1 MAQEKEPLDSGKY
14 VEIDSTDLRDPR
26 LYYNRELSL
35 LQFHRRVLEMSL
47 EPSVPLLERL
57 RYLCISA
64 SNMDEF
70 FEVRVAGLK
79 QQLSISVSA
88 PTADGLSPSQQLK
101 IVSHE
106 AHELVTRQYEVLGDV
121 LLPALREEGIRFVR
135 RDEWDENI
143 AKWVEQYFLKE
154 VLPVLTPLGLDP
166 AHPFPN
172 LLNKSLNF
180 IVNLDGKDAFG
191 RHSGLALLRA
201 PRHLPRIIPLPPEVS
216 GRQNDFVFLSSVIH
230 AEIAQL
236 FEGMA
241 VDGVYQFKVT
251 RNSDLYVS
259 EEDVADLRRALEGE
273 LQGRDYGKAV
283 RLEVSDNCPTAIVDF
298 LLRQFRLKSS
308 DLYRVNGP
316 VNLRRLAALPEL
328 IERPDLKYR
337 PFVPV
342 TRRRLRRKETL
353 FDQLKSRD
361 VLLHQ
366 PYQSVST
373 LVDLLRQAARD
384 PNVCAIKQTLYRT
397 GTDSVFVDALVE
409 AARNGTEV
417 TAVIELRAR
426 FDEEANIELAARL
439 QRAGIQVVYG
449 VVGYK
454 THAKLLLI
462 VRREED
468 KLVRYAHLGTGNYH
482 TGTAKLYTD
491 FGLMTADEEI
501 TEDVHQIFNQ
511 LTGLGKVVNLNC
523 LLQAPFTL
531 HRRCT
536 KLIRQEISNA
546 EDGKKA
552 RIRLRMNSLVDQSL
566 IEELY
571 RASQAGVTV
580 EILIRGIC
588 CLRPGV
594 PGISDNIKVV
604 SVLGRFLEH
613 SRIYNFHNDGDELVY
628 IASADWMP
636 RNLYHRVEVAVPIK
650 APKLRARVIREGL
663 TSLLADSG
671 FAWHL
676 DAEGWQRVGEQEGA
690 LEKSS
695 QTLLLDEI
703 TGSQS

>member
-1 MAQEKEPLDSGKY
+1 MASEKVTPSLLDKGS
-14 VEIDSTDLRDPR
+14 IDGIDVADSS
-26 LYYNRELSL
+26 LYNNRELSL
-35 LQFHRRVLEMSL
+35 LQFHRRVFEMSL

-64 SNMDEF
+64 SNIDEF

-79 QQLSISVSA
+79 QQLTASVSA
-88 PTADGLSPSQQLK
+88 PTSDGLSPSQQLRL
-101 IVSHE
+101 VSE
-106 AHELVTRQYEVLGDV
+106 EVRTLVSRQYEVLGEV
-121 LLPALREEGIRFVR
+121 LLPALEEEGIRFIR
-135 RDEWDENI
+135 RHDWTPEI
-143 AKWVEQYFLKE
+143 AEWVENYFRDE

-191 RHSGLALLRA
+191 RNSGLALLRA
-201 PRHLPRIIPLPPEVS
+201 PRHLPRMIPLPQEVA
-216 GRQNDFVFLSSVIH
+216 GQTHAFVFLSSVIH

-236 FEGMA
+236 FEGMS
-241 VDGVYQFKVT
+241 VEGVYQFKVT

-273 LQGRDYGKAV
+273 LQGRDYGSAV
-283 RLEVSDNCPTAIVDF
+283 RLEVADNCPPAIADF
-298 LLRQFRLKSS
+298 LLRQFRLKNA

-328 IERPDLKYR
+328 IERPDLKYA
-337 PFVPV
+337 PFVPA
-342 TRRRLRRKETL
+342 TRKRLRRKETL
-353 FDQLKSRD
+353 FGQLKTRD
-361 VLLHQ
+361 VLLHL

-384 PNVCAIKQTLYRT
+384 PAVCAIKQTLYRT

-426 FDEEANIELAARL
+426 FDEEANIALAARL

-454 THAKLLLI
+454 THAKMLLI
-462 VRREED
+462 VRREKEE
-468 KLVRYAHLGTGNYH
+468 LVRYAHLGTGNYH
-482 TGTAKLYTD
+482 TGTSKLYTD
-491 FGLMTADEEI
+491 FGLITADKEI

-511 LTGLGKVVNLNC
+511 LTGLGKVLNLKN
-523 LLQAPFTL
+523 LLQAPFFL
-531 HRRCT
+531 HRRCV
-536 KLIRQEISNA
+536 KLIRQEVSNA
-546 EDGKKA
+546 AQGKRA
-552 RIRLRMNSLVDQSL
+552 RIRLRMNSLVDQNL

-571 RASQAGVTV
+571 RASQAGVEI

-594 PGISDNIKVV
+594 PGVSENIRVI

-628 IASADWMP
+628 ISSADWMP
-636 RNLYHRVEVAVPIK
+636 RNLYHRVEVAVPVK
-650 APKLRARVIREGL
+650 SPKLRSRVIKEGL
-663 TSLLADSG
+663 IAPLSDQG
-671 FAWHL
+671 FAWQL
-676 DAEGWQRVGEQEGA
+676 DADGWRRIGDQANA
-690 LEKSS
+690 LQKSS
-695 QTLLLDEI
+695 QTQRLLEI
-703 TGSQS
+703 TGSTS

>member
-1 MAQEKEPLDSGKY
+1 MAQEQEASVTEFTAPQGAQ
-14 VEIDSTDLRDPR
+14 DLHDPS
-26 LYYNRELSL
+26 LYNNRELSL

-79 QQLSISVSA
+79 QQLTVAMSA
-88 PTADGLSPSQQLK
+88 PASDGLSPSQQLRLVSTEAHAL
-101 IVSHE
+101 VSH
-106 AHELVTRQYEVLGDV
+106 QYEVLQEV
-121 LLPALREEGIRFVR
+121 LLPALQEEGICFLRR
-135 RDEWDENI
+135 RDWSPEVS
-143 AKWVEQYFLKE
+143 AWVQDYFLKE

-180 IVNLDGKDAFG
+180 IVNLSGKDAFG
-191 RHSGLALLRA
+191 RQSGLALLRA
-201 PRHLPRIIPLPPEVS
+201 PRHLPRVIPLPQEVAGQS
-216 GRQNDFVFLSSVIH
+216 HAFVFLSSVIH

-236 FEGMA
+236 FEGML
-241 VDGVYQFKVT
+241 VEGIYQFKVT
-251 RNSDLYVS
+251 RNSDLDVS

-273 LQGRDYGKAV
+273 LQGRDYGSAV
-283 RLEVSDNCPTAIVDF
+283 RLEVADNCPSAIADF
-298 LLRQFRLKSS
+298 LLRQFRLKRT
-308 DLYRVNGP
+308 DMYRVHGP
-316 VNLRRLAALPEL
+316 VNLRRLAALPDL
-328 IERPDLKYR
+328 IDRPDLKFQ
-337 PFVPV
+337 PFVPA
-342 TRRRLRRKETL
+342 TRKRLRRTETL
-353 FDQLKSRD
+353 FDQLKTRD

-384 PNVCAIKQTLYRT
+384 PAVRAIKQTLYRT
-397 GTDSVFVDALVE
+397 GTDSVYVDALVE

-426 FDEEANIELAARL
+426 FDESANIELASRL

-449 VVGYK
+449 IVGYK
-454 THAKLLLI
+454 THAKMLLI
-462 VRREED
+462 VRHEEGQ
-468 KLVRYAHLGTGNYH
+468 LVRYAHLGTGNYH

-491 FGLMTADEEI
+491 FGLITSDAEI
-501 TEDVHQIFNQ
+501 TEDVHQVFNQ
-511 LTGLGKVVNLNC
+511 LTGLGKVLNLKS
-523 LLQAPFTL
+523 LLQAPFDL
-531 HRRCT
+531 HRRCM
-536 KLIRQEISNA
+536 KLIRQEIRNA
-546 EDGKKA
+546 EAGKRA
-552 RIRLRMNSLVDQSL
+552 RVRIRMNALVDQSL

-571 RASQAGVTV
+571 SASRAGVEV

-594 PGISDNIKVV
+594 PGVSDNIRVI

-628 IASADWMP
+628 ISSADWMP

-650 APKLRARVIREGL
+650 EPKLRSRVIREGL
-663 TSLLADSG
+663 TSPLADAGFAWQLLAD
-671 FAWHL
+671 
-676 DAEGWQRVGEQEGA
+676 GWQRVTQQEGA
-690 LEKSS
+690 LERSS
-695 QTLLLDEI
+695 QTLLLEEI
-703 TGSQS
+703 TSSQN

>member
-1 MAQEKEPLDSGKY
+1 MLDENGT
-14 VEIDSTDLRDPR
+14 IDLSDPR

-79 QQLSISVSA
+79 QQLSVSMSA
-88 PTADGLSPSQQLK
+88 PTSDGLSPSQQLK
-101 IVSHE
+101 LVSQESHQ
-106 AHELVTRQYEVLGDV
+106 LVSRQYEVLGDI
-121 LLPALREEGIRFVR
+121 LLPALREEGIYFLR
-135 RDEWDENI
+135 RDEWDEKV
-143 AKWVEQYFLKE
+143 ASWVENYFLND

-216 GRQNDFVFLSSVIH
+216 GRQHAFVFLSSVIH

-241 VDGVYQFKVT
+241 VEGVYQFKVT

-273 LQGRDYGKAV
+273 LQGRHYGSAV
-283 RLEVSDNCPTAIVDF
+283 RLEVADNCPPAIAEY
-298 LLRQFRLKSS
+298 LLRQFKLKNS

-316 VNLRRLAALPEL
+316 VNLRRMAALPEL
-328 IERPDLKYR
+328 IDRPDLKFR
-337 PFVPV
+337 LFVPA

-353 FDQLKSRD
+353 FDLLKTRD

-373 LVDLLRQAARD
+373 LVDMLRQAARD
-384 PNVCAIKQTLYRT
+384 PSVCAIKQTLYRT
-397 GTDSVFVDALVE
+397 GTDSVYVDALVE

-426 FDEEANIELAARL
+426 FDEEANIELASRL

-454 THAKLLLI
+454 THAKLTLI

-491 FGLMTADEEI
+491 FGLLTSDEEI
-501 TEDVHQIFNQ
+501 TQDVHQIFNQ

-531 HRRCT
+531 HRRCI
-536 KLIRQEISNA
+536 KLIRQEIANA
-546 EDGKKA
+546 QDGRKA
-552 RIRLRMNSLVDQSL
+552 RIRIRMNSLVDQSL

-571 RASQAGVTV
+571 SASQAGVEV
-580 EILIRGIC
+580 EVLIRGIC
-588 CLRPGV
+588 CLRPGI
-594 PGISDNIKVV
+594 PGVSDNIKVI

-613 SRIYNFHNDGDELVY
+613 SRIFNFHNDGDELVY
-628 IASADWMP
+628 ISSADWMP

-650 APKLRARVIREGL
+650 SSKLRARVIREGL
-663 TSLLADSG
+663 ASPLDDQG
-671 FAWHL
+671 FAWQL
-676 DAEGWQRVGEQEGA
+676 DSQGWQRLGDKENA
-690 LEKSS
+690 LENSS

-703 TGSQS
+703 TGSQN

>member
-1 MAQEKEPLDSGKY
+1 MAQEQQAS
-14 VEIDSTDLRDPR
+14 VTEINIQPDVQDLNDPS
-26 LYYNRELSL
+26 LYNNRELSL
-35 LQFHRRVLEMSL
+35 LQFHRRVFEMSL

-79 QQLSISVSA
+79 QQQSVAVSA
-88 PTADGLSPSQQLK
+88 PANDGLSPSQQLRL
-101 IVSHE
+101 VSAE
-106 AHELVTRQYEVLGDV
+106 AHALVARQYEVLGEV
-121 LLPALREEGIRFVR
+121 LLPALEEEGIRFMR
-135 RDEWDENI
+135 RREWTAEI
-143 AKWVEQYFLKE
+143 SAWVQDYFLKE

-180 IVNLDGKDAFG
+180 IVNLSGKDAFG
-191 RHSGLALLRA
+191 RQSGLALLRA
-201 PRHLPRIIPLPPEVS
+201 PRHLPRVIPLPPEVAGQS
-216 GRQNDFVFLSSVIH
+216 HAFVFLSSVIH

-236 FEGMA
+236 FEGML
-241 VDGVYQFKVT
+241 VEGVYQFKVT
-251 RNSDLYVS
+251 RNSDLDVS

-273 LQGRDYGKAV
+273 LQGRDYGSAV
-283 RLEVSDNCPTAIVDF
+283 RLEVADNCPPAIADF
-298 LLRQFRLKSS
+298 LLRQFRLKSN
-308 DLYRVNGP
+308 DLYRVHGP

-328 IERPDLKYR
+328 IDRPDLKFQ
-337 PFVPV
+337 PFVPA
-342 TRRRLRRKETL
+342 TRKRLRRKETL
-353 FDQLKSRD
+353 FDQLKTRD
-361 VLLHQ
+361 VLLHH

-384 PNVCAIKQTLYRT
+384 PSVCAIKQTLYRT
-397 GTDSVFVDALVE
+397 GTDSVYVDALVE

-426 FDEEANIELAARL
+426 FDESANIELAARL

-454 THAKLLLI
+454 THAKMLLI
-462 VRREED
+462 VRHEQGR
-468 KLVRYAHLGTGNYH
+468 LVRYAHLGTGNYH
-482 TGTAKLYTD
+482 AGTAKLYTD
-491 FGLMTADEEI
+491 FGLITADTDI
-501 TEDVHQIFNQ
+501 TEDVHQVFNQ
-511 LTGLGKVVNLNC
+511 LTGLGKVLNLNS
-523 LLQAPFTL
+523 LLQAPFDL
-531 HRRCT
+531 HRRCI

-546 EDGKKA
+546 EAGKKA
-552 RIRLRMNSLVDQSL
+552 RVRLRMNALVDQSL

-571 RASQAGVTV
+571 RASQAGVEV

-594 PGISDNIKVV
+594 PGVSDNIRVV

-628 IASADWMP
+628 ISSADWMP

-650 APKLRARVIREGL
+650 SPKLRSRVIKEGL
-663 TSLLADSG
+663 VIPLADQG

-676 DAEGWQRVGEQEGA
+676 NADGWQRVGEQENA
-690 LEKSS
+690 QAQSS
-695 QTLLLDEI
+695 QSKLLEDI
-703 TGSQS
+703 TGNQV

>member
-1 MAQEKEPLDSGKY
+1 MTQEKLSANDEQSVIVGDQ
-14 VEIDSTDLRDPR
+14 DLRDPS
-26 LYYNRELSL
+26 LYNNRELSL

-79 QQLSISVSA
+79 QQL
-88 PTADGLSPSQQLK
+88 TADVAGPASDGLSPSQQLRL
-101 IVSHE
+101 VSAE
-106 AHELVTRQYEVLGDV
+106 AHALVARQYEVLSDV
-121 LLPALREEGIRFVR
+121 LLPALAEEGIQFVR
-135 RDEWDENI
+135 RKDWDDGICE
-143 AKWVEQYFLKE
+143 WVENYFRND
-154 VLPVLTPLGLDP
+154 VLPVLTPMGLDP

-191 RHSGLALLRA
+191 RNSGLALLRA
-201 PRHLPRIIPLPPEVS
+201 PRHLPRVIPLPQSVS
-216 GRQNDFVFLSSVIH
+216 GHAHSFVFLSSVIH

-236 FEGMA
+236 FEGMS
-241 VDGVYQFKVT
+241 VEGVYQFKVT

-273 LQGRDYGKAV
+273 LQGRDYGSVV
-283 RLEVSDNCPTAIVDF
+283 RLEVADNCPPAIADF
-298 LLRQFRLKSS
+298 LLRQFRLKNA
-308 DLYRVNGP
+308 DLYRVHGP
-316 VNLRRLAALPEL
+316 VNLRRLVAVSEL
-328 IERPDLKYR
+328 VDRPDLKFQS
-337 PFVPV
+337 FVPG
-342 TRRRLRRKETL
+342 TGRRLRRKETF
-353 FDQLKSRD
+353 FDQLKERD
-361 VLLHQ
+361 VLLHH

-384 PNVCAIKQTLYRT
+384 PSVCAIKQTLYRT
-397 GTDSVFVDALVE
+397 GTDSVFVDALVD

-426 FDEEANIELAARL
+426 FDEEANIELASRL

-454 THAKLLLI
+454 THAKMSLI
-462 VRREED
+462 VRREDE

-482 TGTAKLYTD
+482 SGTAKSYTD
-491 FGLMTADEEI
+491 FGLITADEEI
-501 TEDVHQIFNQ
+501 TFDVHQIFNQ
-511 LTGLGKVVNLNC
+511 LTGLGKVLKLNC
-523 LLQAPFTL
+523 LLQAPFNL

-536 KLIRQEISNA
+536 KLIAQEVSNA
-546 EDGKKA
+546 RQGKKA

-571 RASQAGVTV
+571 RASQAGV
-580 EILIRGIC
+580 EIEIVVRGIC

-594 PGISDNIKVV
+594 PGVSDNIRVI

-613 SRIYNFHNDGDELVY
+613 SRIFNFHSGGDELVY
-628 IASADWMP
+628 ISSADWMP
-636 RNLYHRVEVAVPIK
+636 RNLYHRVEIAVPIK
-650 APKLRARVIREGL
+650 SSKLRARVIREGL
-663 TSLLADSG
+663 TAPLADQG
-671 FAWHL
+671 FAWRL
-676 DAEGWQRVGEQEGA
+676 QSEGWQRIGDQDNALDKSAQTKLLGEMTA
-690 LEKSS
+690 S
-695 QTLLLDEI
+695 QT
-703 TGSQS
+703 